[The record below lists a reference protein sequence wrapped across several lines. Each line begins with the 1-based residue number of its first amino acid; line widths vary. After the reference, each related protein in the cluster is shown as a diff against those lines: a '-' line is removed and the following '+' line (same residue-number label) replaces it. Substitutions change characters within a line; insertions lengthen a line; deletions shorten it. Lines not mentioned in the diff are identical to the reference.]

1 MKTLMKVVLVLAVL
15 GIVGVGLGY
24 KFIYNKPH
32 TNYEKATAD
41 FSMAGM
47 ELFSQFKSSTH
58 QASERYTGKVLEI
71 TGKLNSVETPDSL
84 TIAVFTLA
92 EGMFGD
98 EGIRCVMLPDH
109 AQNISQFIGSE
120 IKLKGYCTGYNETDV
135 IMEKCSII
143 NK

>member
-1 MKTLMKVVLVLAVL
+1 MKTLMKVVLVLVVL

-24 KFIYNKPH
+24 KFVYNKPH

-41 FSMAGM
+41 FSLAGM
-47 ELFSQFKSSTH
+47 ELFSQFKSSTQ

-84 TIAVFTLA
+84 TIAVFTLD

-98 EGIRCVMLPDH
+98 EGIRCAMLPNH
-109 AQNISQFIGSE
+109 ARQLTQYIGADV
-120 IKLKGYCTGYNETDV
+120 KLKGYCTGYNETDV

-143 NK
+143 N

>member
-1 MKTLMKVVLVLAVL
+1 MKTLMKVVLVLVVL

-24 KFIYNKPH
+24 KFVYNKPH

-41 FSMAGM
+41 FSLAGM
-47 ELFSQFKSSTH
+47 ELFSQFKSSTQ

-84 TIAVFTLA
+84 TIAVFTLD

-98 EGIRCVMLPDH
+98 EGIRCAMLPNH
-109 AQNISQFIGSE
+109 ARQITQYIGADV
-120 IKLKGYCTGYNETDV
+120 KLKGYCTGYNETDV

-143 NK
+143 N